1 MPNKHIDLFKEMIP
15 AVDMGLK
22 DLWDAATEEG
32 QKEIK
37 GDLWNLNRYISCV
50 KSNNRELQEHFVL
63 AVNEYYNK
71 NWAQISKHPKLQW
84 MTLCMASHET
94 KKTYFHEYIPLKRK
108 AEGSNK
114 HVKFLSQVYPNA
126 KMDDL
131 ELLATMMDTKKLK
144 QLAKDLGWDDKQIN
158 ELKL

>member
-22 DLWDAATEEG
+22 DLWDAASEEG

-37 GDLWNLNRYISCV
+37 NDLWNLNRYISCV

-63 AVNEYYNK
+63 TVNEYYNK

-84 MTLCMASHET
+84 MTLCMAAHET
-94 KKTYFHEYIPLKRK
+94 KKTYFHEWIPLKRK

-114 HVKFLSQVYPNA
+114 KVKFLSQVYPNA
-126 KMDDL
+126 KIDDL
-131 ELLATMMDTKKLK
+131 ELLATLMDTKKLK